1 MAKSSKSKSSKSKS
15 SKSKSSKSKLK
26 KEMSLED
33 KLWETAEQLRGS
45 VEVSEYK
52 YIALG
57 LMFLKFISDRY
68 EERRK
73 ELLEETKTPKSENY
87 CENEK
92 DRQYILNQKDQY
104 SSKGVFFLK
113 EEDRWSDLTKIVA
126 SEKNLGI
133 KIDQML
139 MQIEKDNES
148 LENVLPKIFSGSTIP
163 NQNLQQLIELFDSIT
178 PGTKSE
184 IAKDTFGRIYEFF
197 MKKFSK
203 KEGQKGG
210 EFFTPESIVRL
221 LVEILEPYEGII
233 YDPTCGSGGMFV
245 QSQKFLDAHRNGN
258 GKKSLSVYGIEKQT
272 GIWRICKMNLALR
285 GIESKN
291 IMRADCLLEHP
302 FPKLKANRVMAN
314 PPFNQREWGHDQLVN
329 DVRFREYGLPS
340 PSKPGGNYAFMEHML
355 YHLDEKEGRM
365 GLVLANGSM
374 SAGGKEGEI
383 REKIVRAD
391 RVDCMVALPTNLF
404 FTVTIPAC
412 LWFLTKNKNDGKTR
426 KRNGETLFIDARKIF
441 TKVERVLNEFSE
453 EQIEKI
459 AGTYRS
465 FIGEKGYPKYK
476 DVCGYCKVATIDEIS
491 KNNFVLTPGRY
502 VGAEDIEDDD
512 EPFEKKMKRLTQEYS
527 KYSEEAKKLDIEIRK
542 NLKAIGFE
550 I

>member
-1 MAKSSKSKSSKSKS
+1 MQ
-15 SKSKSSKSKLK
+15 
-26 KEMSLED
+26 KELSLED
-33 KLWETAEQLRGS
+33 KLWETAEQLRSS

-73 ELLEETKTPKSENY
+73 ELLEETQDPKSENY

-92 DRQYILNQKDQY
+92 DRKYILNQKDQY
-104 SSKGVFFLK
+104 TSKGIFYLK
-113 EEDRWSDLTKIVA
+113 EGDRWSDLTKIVA
-126 SEKNLGI
+126 TEKNLGI

-139 MQIEKDNES
+139 VQIEKDNES
-148 LENVLPKIFSGSTIP
+148 LENVLPKIFAGSTIP

-178 PGTKSE
+178 PGIKSE
-184 IAKDTFGRIYEFF
+184 ISKDTFGRVYEFF

-245 QSQKFLDAHRNGN
+245 QSQKFLEAHRNGN
-258 GKKSLSVYGIEKQT
+258 GKKALSVYGIEKQT

-291 IMRADCLLEHP
+291 IVRADCLLEHP

-314 PPFNQREWGHDQLVN
+314 PPFNLREWGHDQLVN
-329 DVRFREYGLPS
+329 DARFREYGLPS

-355 YHLDEKEGRM
+355 YHLDDKEGRM
-365 GLVLANGSM
+365 GIVLANGSM
-374 SAGGKEGEI
+374 SAGGTEGKI
-383 REKIVRAD
+383 REEIIRAD
-391 RVDCMVALPTNLF
+391 RVDCMIALPTNLF

-441 TKVERVLNEFSE
+441 TKIDRVLNEFSD

-465 FIGEKGYPKYK
+465 YIGEKGYPKYK
-476 DVCGYCKVATIDEIS
+476 DIPGYCKIATIKEIQ

-512 EPFEKKMKRLTQEYS
+512 EPFEDKMKRLTSEYA
-527 KYSEEAKKLDIEIRK
+527 KLSEESKTLDKEIRK
-542 NLKAIGFE
+542 NLKELGFE